1 MHKNVYLRY
10 VFLFSVYCVETDLI
24 KNKII
29 PEVNFL
35 NRPKYL
41 NVIEEE
47 EELRSQLNVIEGLG
61 SNTHHE
67 QALNVAT

>member
-29 PEVNFL
+29 PEVTFL

-61 SNTHHE
+61 SNNTP
-67 QALNVAT
+67 

>member
-29 PEVNFL
+29 PEVNFF

-61 SNTHHE
+61 SNNTP
-67 QALNVAT
+67 

>member
-61 SNTHHE
+61 SNNTP
-67 QALNVAT
+67 